1 MEVEPRSWCLRVIF
15 FFSIVQFCKC
25 HRVQAV
31 GAFDHLVWQLGG
43 HLNTI
48 LSLRENSK
56 CQMSGRL
63 LGGRGVRC
71 RRSGVSQWVIQKP
84 NNLNKTNVI
93 NIVFMQ
99 TSEVIYQHR
108 WTNSQHHHNFN
119 CGNKQSFLS
128 NRMVTKDKSRNSNI
142 HRLNSFYGIIIKPG
156 QDGLLR
162 MHMAD

>member
-1 MEVEPRSWCLRVIF
+1 MTNLHTWKWNLEADVWEWHFSFLLFSFANVTGYRLYWVHLITWYDSKVGIWTPFSAREKVQKVKCL
-15 FFSIVQFCKC
+15 
-25 HRVQAV
+25 AGYWGGV
-31 GAFDHLVWQLGG
+31 GGG
-43 HLNTI
+43 
-48 LSLRENSK
+48 
-56 CQMSGRL
+56 
-63 LGGRGVRC
+63 GGC
-71 RRSGVSQWVIQKP
+71 RRSGVSQWVIHKP

-142 HRLNSFYGIIIKPG
+142 HRLN
-156 QDGLLR
+156 
-162 MHMAD
+162 